1 MIAGHDIAMALR
13 AAYLAMHRQSDAYF
27 ARHGVTAD
35 QFVLLA
41 ALASG
46 DALTQRELAV
56 RTTSDPNTVR
66 AMLVLLEGRG
76 VVARGR
82 HATDARARTVTLT
95 AKGRRVYKRLWAAG
109 EPVRERLLAA
119 LGPGEPSALLD
130 LLDRVTRACTRS
142 HSSLSATRR
151 SNQRPKK
158 ANEGEQK

>member
-13 AAYLAMHRQSDAYF
+13 AAYLAMHRQSDASF

-46 DALTQRELAV
+46 DTLTQRELAV

-66 AMLVLLEGRG
+66 AMLVLLEGQG

-95 AKGRRVYKRLWAAG
+95 AKGRRVYARLWAAG

-119 LGPGEPSALLD
+119 LGPGEPDTLLA
-130 LLDRVTRACTRS
+130 LLDRVTRACTTSCRS
-142 HSSLSATRR
+142 VRAART
-151 SNQRPKK
+151 SNHRPNK
-158 ANEGEQK
+158 APKT